1 MRTSFRSGAI
11 ALLAAFALLTLVATP
26 LTVHAQTAAPGTGTS
41 PEHSPDMDPDGVT
54 VQHSPDMDPNGAPT
68 AVFDAHSPDMDPN
81 GLQADPI
88 DPLFGPGSWIRALIS
103 RVFMG

>member
-11 ALLAAFALLTLVATP
+11 ALLAAFTFLVLIATP
-26 LTVHAQTAAPGTGTS
+26 AVVHAQTAGPGPGAG

-54 VQHSPDMDPNGAPT
+54 AQHSPDMDPNGAPT

-81 GLQADPI
+81 GLRADPS
-88 DPLFGPGSWIRALIS
+88 DPLFWPGSWIRALIG
-103 RVFMG
+103 RVFTG